1 MSTYTYN
8 PNDYQAQSTAQVVV
22 QQSGIDINSLLLYQI
37 KGKPAFAYADI
48 HVQPNQRV
56 ITDGNMMLFM
66 DAGMSN
72 DVGTECWGGCC
83 DAITRSWAGEKCCF
97 NTFTNTTGEN
107 RQLTVGYTDPGD
119 MLSFGVTQNNGWILT
134 KDAFVA
140 GTDNLEVKG
149 KCVACCA
156 GMYSGEGFFL
166 TNVRLKDGAE
176 AGVFLAGSY
185 GALVRHD
192 IPEGQVLYV
201 TKGLFF
207 AAHETTKFRMGLA
220 GDLKNLCCS
229 KGAICM
235 KFYGPSVV
243 YTQSRDPLKWNPY
256 KHRPSEPK
264 KQKAGVH

>member
-1 MSTYTYN
+1 MSTYVYN
-8 PNDYQAQSTAQVVV
+8 PQDYQAQSQAQVVV
-22 QQSGIDINSLLLYQI
+22 QSSVNIASLLLYSI

-48 HVQPNQRV
+48 HVQKGQRI

-66 DAGMSN
+66 DAALQN

-83 DAITRSWAGEKCCF
+83 DALTRTWANERCCF
-97 NTFTNTTGEN
+97 NTFTNNTNEN
-107 RQLTVGYTDPGD
+107 RRVTVGFVEPGD
-119 MLSFGVTQNNGWILT
+119 LLSFGVTQGNGWILT

-140 GTDNLEVKG
+140 GTDNLQVKG
-149 KCVACCA
+149 KCIGCCA
-156 GMYSGEGFFL
+156 CMFSGEGAFL
-166 TNVRLKDGAE
+166 TNVRLKEGEE
-176 AGVFLAGSY
+176 AGCFVAGSY

-192 IPEGQVLYV
+192 IPGGQVLYV

-207 AAHETTKFRMGLA
+207 AAHETTQFRMGLA

-235 KFYGPSVV
+235 KFYGPAVV

-256 KHRPSEPK
+256 KNRSPEK
-264 KQKAGVH
+264 KKKPGKA